1 MDEENKKKNPSFPEW
16 KMWILLSIAIS
27 QLLTAVQIRQ
37 ANQSLWNA
45 VIQQERDMTR
55 LAENLSDHLKRD
67 ILYSLLNEHS
77 ADRK

>member
-37 ANQSLWNA
+37 ANQSLWNS
-45 VIQQERDMTR
+45 VIQQQ
-55 LAENLSDHLKRD
+55 
-67 ILYSLLNEHS
+67 
-77 ADRK
+77 